1 MLKQRV
7 ITALVL
13 TLIFLASLF
22 WLPVPLFAV
31 FSAVIVLLAAWEWSN
46 MAGFIRLRGRFAYV
60 FAIAVLLALVAIYLN
75 IITFTRD
82 PFEPLIMAV
91 SAERYRGL
99 LVLGVG
105 WWALALLWVQG
116 YPSSAL
122 LWSHRPVRALMGALV
137 LIPTWIALTYVR
149 AQPEGAWLVLMI
161 VTVVA
166 MADIGG
172 YFVGRRYGRHKLAVN
187 VSPGKTWQGF
197 AGGVAANLC
206 LALVLWLGTSFSLT
220 VVLLLVIPTSL
231 VSVLGDLLES
241 MVKRERGIKDSGGL
255 LPGHGGVLDR
265 VDGLTAAAP
274 VFALVLLTVVG
285 Q

>member
-46 MAGFIRLRGRFAYV
+46 MAGFIRLRGRLAYV
-60 FAIAVLLALVAIYLN
+60 FAIAVLLALVAVYLN
-75 IITFTRD
+75 ILTFTRD

-137 LIPTWIALTYVR
+137 LIPTWIALIYVR
-149 AQPEGAWLVLMI
+149 AQTEGAWLVLMI

-220 VVLLLVIPTSL
+220 VVLLLVIPASL

>member
-22 WLPVPLFAV
+22 WLPIPLFAV

-116 YPSSAL
+116 YLSSAL

>member
-46 MAGFIRLRGRFAYV
+46 MAGFIRLRGRLAYV
-60 FAIAVLLALVAIYLN
+60 FAIAVLLALVAVYLN
-75 IITFTRD
+75 ILTFTRD
-82 PFEPLIMAV
+82 PFEPLITAV

-137 LIPTWIALTYVR
+137 LIPTWIALIYVR
-149 AQPEGAWLVLMI
+149 AQTEGAWLVLMI

-220 VVLLLVIPTSL
+220 VVLLLVIPASL